1 LSEVTIVYK
10 PSGTCLNILSECLNE
25 LGKTGFRAKALW
37 IDEVDKGTLDSAE
50 IIIALGGDGTLLRI
64 SWSLRSSEP
73 LIIPIPCGRRTFFYE
88 NLGELKFS
96 EILSKFVNGEFFIE
110 RIRRL
115 MIFVEGE
122 YKYFINETLI
132 VNKDLGKV
140 TSFEVSISTPST
152 KSKYVIEGDGILIS
166 TPWGSSAHNLS
177 AHGPVVE
184 AFEPCMILTP
194 YTPVHMNISPLVL
207 HPLSRVEVVSR
218 NPTVLYIDGRGEAVL
233 PGNSK
238 VIVFNSDSFIR
249 LVRFSTYRNSLAKI
263 FPWRTASFE

>member
-1 LSEVTIVYK
+1 MSEVTIVYK

-110 RIRRL
+110 R
-115 MIFVEGE
+115 
-122 YKYFINETLI
+122 
-132 VNKDLGKV
+132 
-140 TSFEVSISTPST
+140 
-152 KSKYVIEGDGILIS
+152 
-166 TPWGSSAHNLS
+166 
-177 AHGPVVE
+177 
-184 AFEPCMILTP
+184 
-194 YTPVHMNISPLVL
+194 
-207 HPLSRVEVVSR
+207 
-218 NPTVLYIDGRGEAVL
+218 
-233 PGNSK
+233 
-238 VIVFNSDSFIR
+238 
-249 LVRFSTYRNSLAKI
+249 
-263 FPWRTASFE
+263 